1 MLSSLG
7 PSVFKAGADWVAK
20 LRSRPDG
27 ERFQGATLFYQ
38 PFMKTA
44 FATTPETKG
53 VWPPA
58 GRDTL
63 SAVAIAIDQPDTL
76 PGHAEEN
83 AGYMRECVERIHN
96 AARGEGIEVVKNYPN
111 YLLAG
116 SPAED
121 FYEKETLEMLKGLKR
136 KYDPDNILNKGIR
149 III

>member
-1 MLSSLG
+1 
-7 PSVFKAGADWVAK
+7 
-20 LRSRPDG
+20 
-27 ERFQGATLFYQ
+27 
-38 PFMKTA
+38 
-44 FATTPETKG
+44 
-53 VWPPA
+53 
-58 GRDTL
+58 
-63 SAVAIAIDQPDTL
+63 
-76 PGHAEEN
+76 
-83 AGYMRECVERIHN
+83 MRECVERIHN